1 MPTTSSPSTFWTH
14 WLLTVSAGVAI
25 FGLLLVLAPGLTRQG
40 FSLLVY
46 TSADRLDAF
55 GAEQVRYLSLVHAVL
70 GSVMV
75 GWGVALFLVTK
86 LLFNQEGRLG
96 WKLIAG
102 SVAAW
107 FLPDTTYSLLSG
119 YWQNA
124 VLNTVFLALY
134 AIPLWAT
141 RRAI

>member
-1 MPTTSSPSTFWTH
+1 MPTTSSSFRFWTH

>member
-1 MPTTSSPSTFWTH
+1 M
-14 WLLTVSAGVAI
+14 LAVSAGVVI
-25 FGLLLVLAPGLTRQG
+25 FGLLLVLAPALTRQG

-46 TSADRLDAF
+46 ASADRIDAF
-55 GAEQVRYLSLVHAVL
+55 GTEQVRYLSLVHAVI

-86 LLFNQEGRLG
+86 LLFSHESRLG
-96 WKLIAG
+96 WNLIAG

-124 VLNTVFLALY
+124 TLNAFFLALY
-134 AIPLWAT
+134 AIPLWAI
-141 RRAI
+141 RRASR

>member
-1 MPTTSSPSTFWTH
+1 MPTTSSSFRFWTH

-25 FGLLLVLAPGLTRQG
+25 FGLLLVLAPALTRQG

-124 VLNTVFLALY
+124 VLNTFFLALY

-141 RRAI
+141 RRAT